1 MTAMNTTRIPERY
14 RIPREGGGTLE
25 EFHYEYGGE
34 KKRALVYLPEAAGS
48 DPGRRF
54 PTLTLFHGGGDSE
67 DSFFGRLEG
76 ASPFKPM
83 LDCMIAEGTVAPVI
97 VAAPTYYHRDTEGA
111 KKHAGDAML
120 LTETFHREVNEA
132 LFPALD
138 VAYPTIPD
146 RDCRAVGGFWMG
158 AEATWSMLAWDGQN
172 VRYYLPMSGDFWAV
186 AVKGGLD
193 FTSETCDRLIEGIRT
208 SGLRP
213 SDYEVF
219 AATGTED
226 IAYPA
231 MRPMV
236 EELMTR
242 APWFTPAEDGGNLAW
257 AVSPGWHGYEWCWDY
272 LAMALPR
279 FFPPEK

>member
-67 DSFFGRLEG
+67 DSFFGGLEG

-120 LTETFHREVNEA
+120 LTEAFHREVNEA

-138 VAYPTIPD
+138 AAYPTIPD
-146 RDCRAVGGFWMG
+146 RDCRAVGGFSMG
-158 AEATWSMLAWDGQN
+158 AEATWSMLAWGGQN

-236 EELMTR
+236 EELLTR